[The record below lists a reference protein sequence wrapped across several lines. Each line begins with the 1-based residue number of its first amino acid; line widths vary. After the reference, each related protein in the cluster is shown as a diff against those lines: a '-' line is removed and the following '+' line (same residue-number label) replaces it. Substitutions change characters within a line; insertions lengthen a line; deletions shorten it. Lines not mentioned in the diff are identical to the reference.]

1 MLSILII
8 VPYDPIYPPMN
19 GGMQRCFHI
28 LHQLAKHFELT
39 AIIHQDKES
48 FLKAAEEYPSIAK
61 VQLYSTKDVKVNDV
75 FSLLPLKF
83 ELALRYRWYKKQL
96 KGPADG
102 SFLKYY
108 PVVKKLLKEKK
119 HDVVILENLATLN
132 AIPTIR
138 KYDERIKII
147 YDAHNV
153 DTNLSKAAFKKGEI
167 SEKRMLEVS
176 MTEHNLYK
184 EVDALFTCSQND
196 KEGFAALNKNRLL
209 MEVIPN
215 GVSVPD
221 QTFDK
226 GVNMNVPEYI
236 LFCGSLWS
244 IPNAEG
250 LQWFADTVWPL
261 VINQF
266 PHLKL
271 LIVGSGELPEKYSGL
286 YQKNSFEFSGAVPDV
301 KPCYNKAGIAVVP
314 LLTGSGTRLKILE
327 AMGLG
332 VPVISTTIGAEGIHY
347 TEGKDIL
354 IADKGNEFAER
365 IIELLN
371 DKTKRLFIRS
381 NARSLVKENY
391 DWNIVGNKMATFLKN
406 KFLI

>member
-1 MLSILII
+1 
-8 VPYDPIYPPMN
+8 MN

-28 LHQLAKHFELT
+28 LHQLAKHFNLT

-48 FLKAAEEYPSIAK
+48 FQKAIEEYPAIADINI
-61 VQLYSTKDVKVNDV
+61 YSVNDFTARDV
-75 FSLLPLKF
+75 FSFLPLKF
-83 ELALRYRWYKKQL
+83 ELALRYRWYKKKI

-108 PVVKKLLKEKK
+108 PILKKLLKENNY
-119 HDVVILENLATLN
+119 DLVILENMATLN
-132 AIPTIR
+132 AVSNIR
-138 KYDERIKII
+138 SYNQNTKII

-167 SEKRMLEVS
+167 SEKRLLEVS
-176 MTEHNLYK
+176 FTERNLYK

-196 KEGFAALNKNRLL
+196 KEGFAVLNNNQLL

-215 GVSVPD
+215 GVIVPD
-221 QTFDK
+221 QTFDE
-226 GVNMNVPEYI
+226 GVYKDVPEYL

-250 LQWFADTVWPL
+250 LQWFSDKVWPFI
-261 VINQF
+261 INQF

-271 LIVGSGELPEKYSGL
+271 LVIGSGKLPEKYLEL
-286 YQKNSFEFSGAVPDV
+286 YQNKSFEFSGAVPDV
-301 KPCYNKAGIAVVP
+301 KSWYNKATIAIVP

-332 VPVISTTIGAEGIHY
+332 VPVISTNIGAEGINY
-347 TEGKDIL
+347 TDEKDIL
-354 IADKGNEFAER
+354 IADSEFDFAEK
-365 IIELLN
+365 IITLLN
-371 DKTKRLFIRS
+371 NKEQRLLISS
-381 NARSLVKENY
+381 NARLLVKEMY
-391 DWNIVGNKMATFLKN
+391 DWNIIGNKMA
-406 KFLI
+406 KFLSDKF

>member
-8 VPYDPIYPPMN
+8 VPYDCIYPPMN

-28 LHQLAKHFELT
+28 LHQLAKHFNLT

-48 FLKAAEEYPSIAK
+48 FQKAIEEYPAIADINI
-61 VQLYSTKDVKVNDV
+61 YSVNDFTARDV
-75 FSLLPLKF
+75 FSFLPLKF
-83 ELALRYRWYKKQL
+83 ELALRYRWYKKKI

-108 PVVKKLLKEKK
+108 PILKKLLKENNY
-119 HDVVILENLATLN
+119 DLVILENMATLN
-132 AIPTIR
+132 AVSNIR
-138 KYDERIKII
+138 SYNQNTKII

-167 SEKRMLEVS
+167 SEKRLLEVS
-176 MTEHNLYK
+176 FTERNLYK

-196 KEGFAALNKNRLL
+196 KEGFAVLNNNQLL

-215 GVSVPD
+215 GVIVPD
-221 QTFDK
+221 QTFDE
-226 GVNMNVPEYI
+226 GVYKDVPEYL

-250 LQWFADTVWPL
+250 LQWFSDKVWPFI
-261 VINQF
+261 INQF

-271 LIVGSGELPEKYSGL
+271 LVIGSGKLPEKYLEL
-286 YQKNSFEFSGAVPDV
+286 YQNKSFEFSGAVPDV
-301 KPCYNKAGIAVVP
+301 KSWYNKATIAIVP

-332 VPVISTTIGAEGIHY
+332 VPVISTNIGAEGINY
-347 TEGKDIL
+347 TDEKDIL
-354 IADKGNEFAER
+354 IADSEFDFAEK
-365 IIELLN
+365 IITLLN
-371 DKTKRLFIRS
+371 NKEQRLLISS
-381 NARSLVKENY
+381 NARLLVKEMY
-391 DWNIVGNKMATFLKN
+391 DWNIIGNKMA
-406 KFLI
+406 KFLSDKF